1 MFATFSELAQSF
13 RLTMKP
19 IEQPFSHKVQQLSDS
34 VGTMETDDV
43 TNESS
48 TSSGLGASL
57 DMDVHGFSRTSHIR
71 TNQRGQHHYH
81 RFGDS
86 QDGLGESFMLEDSFA
101 MGESFSCF
109 EESGTVHDGPR
120 RFIRERP
127 DIATILAIEED
138 DEDDGKGFEKERAPV
153 NTIHELERETK
164 KMTLKPHKSKISVK
178 G

>member
-1 MFATFSELAQSF
+1 ME
-13 RLTMKP
+13 P
-19 IEQPFSHKVQQLSDS
+19 IEQPFSHKVHQLSDS

-71 TNQRGQHHYH
+71 ANQRGQHHCH

-86 QDGLGESFMLEDSFA
+86 QDGFGESFMLEDSFA
-101 MGESFSCF
+101 MGESFSCYD
-109 EESGTVHDGPR
+109 ECGTGHDGQR

-138 DEDDGKGFEKERAPV
+138 DEDDCKGFEKERTSV
-153 NTIHELERETK
+153 NSIHELERETK
-164 KMTLKPHKSKISVK
+164 KMTLKPQKANVSVE